1 MALDDI
7 GVGVGL
13 AERHDPSPCEE
24 PIEMSHSTR
33 VLLQVARPRRFVVPL
48 EVRSYLLV
56 PDAISAR
63 QNRLPKSHAPLALP
77 EEAAGLGLLLYARAL
92 SNRPSVD
99 VVLDPPDGAWLTA
112 FQLRPIQG
120 PHLLL
125 LSPVA
130 GKFRLP
136 RQGLKSRSE
145 EHTSELQSL
154 AYLVCR
160 LLLEK
165 KNELL

>member
-13 AERHDPSPCEE
+13 AKRHDPSPREE
-24 PIEMSHSTR
+24 PIEMFHSAR

-48 EVRSYLLV
+48 EVRRNLLIS
-56 PDAISAR
+56 DAISAR
-63 QNRLPKSHAPLALP
+63 QNRLPNSHAPLALP
-77 EEAAGLGLLLYARAL
+77 EEAAGLGLLLYAGAL

-99 VVLDPPDGAWLTA
+99 VVLDPPDRAWLTA

-125 LSPVA
+125 LSPAA
-130 GKFRLP
+130 GAFRLRPQGVKSSMFRSGRRGRPSRRAESQVHAP
-136 RQGLKSRSE
+136 R
-145 EHTSELQSL
+145 
-154 AYLVCR
+154 
-160 LLLEK
+160 
-165 KNELL
+165 